1 MTSFFIVLSSNESV
15 TLFENKLNSFTNNV
29 PLDKELSN
37 DYCVSLG
44 NLWITRP
51 IDTKIINV
59 HLDIL
64 EKELGFK
71 NDVIASFPITQG
83 AELVNFPTGGK
94 YVHYEPS
101 KSEYFNLKSSKINSI
116 KVYFTDE
123 NGKLLVIRGFGQPT
137 LVKLRF
143 KKIMTEQHIVHLNSK
158 LGSEEFSDNRQ
169 TNFTNILNYPL
180 HLKGKGWQV
189 ALANI
194 IFPRELKP
202 FFPTWSPELRQ
213 YNTYQMWINIEDSE
227 GQMKLAKEY
236 TYSESV
242 LKDENVLKHTIY
254 ENIEEHG
261 FDGFI
266 ITGTKIVVTDRD
278 KHFEILMSIGLLKIL
293 GFRKAIPN
301 PCREN
306 RMGWKSTYVK
316 EIFSN
321 QIQIEIAY
329 DDTELT
335 TTPESMVC
343 YCNIVE
349 PSFWGD
355 QKYKMLK
362 LVPVHSKETSEF
374 LKYIPSHLDFHSVS
388 VNNINNIQF
397 QLASSWGDPI
407 VFKDESLPVD
417 VSLLFRR
424 KDE

>member
-1 MTSFFIVLSSNESV
+1 
-15 TLFENKLNSFTNNV
+15 
-29 PLDKELSN
+29 
-37 DYCVSLG
+37 
-44 NLWITRP
+44 
-51 IDTKIINV
+51 
-59 HLDIL
+59 
-64 EKELGFK
+64 
-71 NDVIASFPITQG
+71 
-83 AELVNFPTGGK
+83 
-94 YVHYEPS
+94 
-101 KSEYFNLKSSKINSI
+101 
-116 KVYFTDE
+116 
-123 NGKLLVIRGFGQPT
+123 
-137 LVKLRF
+137 
-143 KKIMTEQHIVHLNSK
+143 
-158 LGSEEFSDNRQ
+158 
-169 TNFTNILNYPL
+169 
-180 HLKGKGWQV
+180 
-189 ALANI
+189 
-194 IFPRELKP
+194 
-202 FFPTWSPELRQ
+202 
-213 YNTYQMWINIEDSE
+213 
-227 GQMKLAKEY
+227 
-236 TYSESV
+236 
-242 LKDENVLKHTIY
+242 
-254 ENIEEHG
+254 
-261 FDGFI
+261 
-266 ITGTKIVVTDRD
+266 
-278 KHFEILMSIGLLKIL
+278 MSIGLLKIL

-321 QIQIEIAY
+321 QIQIEITY